1 MFSHSSSNNV
11 LVKGSRTVA
20 KNWSGFL
27 YLSEVLIVTK
37 HKRGN
42 GSCMK
47 TYKHTLLLLRLHQM
61 KYVRLILR
69 IFVSATGI

>member
-47 TYKHTLLLLRLHQM
+47 TYKQTLLLLRLHQM